1 MKIKLTV
8 NNEELIVNLDNNSSS
23 QALFKLLENSPQ
35 TILMEDY
42 ASMEKVGNYKKL
54 PTNDKQITAKPG
66 DLILYMG
73 FALVLYYESNSW
85 NFTKLGSVEN
95 KTQQEL
101 KDILGAGSVNI
112 AFEIYNK

>member
-23 QALFKLLENSPQ
+23 QALVESLENGPQ
-35 TILMEDY
+35 ILSMEDY
-42 ASMEKVGNYKKL
+42 ASMEKVGKYKKL

-66 DLILYMG
+66 DLILYLG
-73 FALVLYYESNSW
+73 SALVLYYESNSW
-85 NFTKLGSVEN
+85 NFTKLGSIEN

-112 AFEIYNK
+112 KLENL

>member
-8 NNEELIVNLDNNSSS
+8 NNEQLIVNLDDNSSS
-23 QALFKLLENSPQ
+23 QALVNSLQNGPQ
-35 TILMEDY
+35 VVSMEDY
-42 ASMEKVGNYKKL
+42 ASMEKVGNYQKL
-54 PTNDKQITAKPG
+54 PTNDKRITAKPG

-73 FALVLYYESNSW
+73 SALVLYYESNSW

-101 KDILGAGSVNI
+101 KTILGSGSVNI
-112 AFEIYNK
+112 KFENL